1 MDPGKNNLLF
11 MMNNAGK
18 YFRYSNRERLYE
30 TKRLKYMNTLQKN
43 RDKKGITE
51 IENKLSKYDSKECDI
66 KKFKEYINELFV
78 RDATGK
84 KITIHKVP
92 VRDITGKIVMKY
104 PAKSRSSK
112 R

>member
-1 MDPGKNNLLF
+1 M
-11 MMNNAGK
+11 
-18 YFRYSNRERLYE
+18 
-30 TKRLKYMNTLQKN
+30 
-43 RDKKGITE
+43 
-51 IENKLSKYDSKECDI
+51 I